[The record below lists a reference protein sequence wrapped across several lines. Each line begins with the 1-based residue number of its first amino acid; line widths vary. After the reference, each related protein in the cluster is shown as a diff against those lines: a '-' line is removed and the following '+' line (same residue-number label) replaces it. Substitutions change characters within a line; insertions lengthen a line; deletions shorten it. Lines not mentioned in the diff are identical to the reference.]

1 MNYFMEGKIIKMK
14 IVYFTHYTDLY
25 GANRSLIEIVSN
37 IRNKEVIPIVIT
49 PNYGEINKELDVLG
63 ILNYS
68 FNYYCWVVPI
78 NCGELKRKLLYL
90 RYKFRNYIS
99 SIKISSFLRNLN
111 IDIIHSNSS
120 VIDIGAKVAEILKVK
135 HIWHIREF
143 GREDYNLE
151 FFINKKSAVN
161 YILEKSNAV
170 ICISKCIENSY
181 FSNIQ
186 NEKIKVIYNAVDM
199 LMNSINKNL
208 KKSNKLNIIIAR
220 SIIKSKNQLELIRAY
235 SKIDKEIRKNIYI
248 DIVGDGDISY
258 IDNINKI
265 IVSNNFQENIKFLG
279 FIRDI
284 KSIYYKYHIG
294 VVTSLKEGFGRVTVE
309 YMMNNIIPIVS
320 DSGANNEIVN
330 NGVNGFIYKL
340 GDYENIASI
349 ITYLYN
355 DHEKIE
361 KILNKAQE
369 DAYEKFNID
378 RLIFNLVEIYNT
390 I

>member
-1 MNYFMEGKIIKMK
+1 MK

-37 IRNKEVIPIVIT
+37 IRKKEITPIVIT
-49 PNYGEINKELDVLG
+49 PKYGEINKELDVLG

-78 NCGELKRKLLYL
+78 NCNVLKRKFLYL
-90 RYKFRNYIS
+90 RYKFINYIS
-99 SIKISSFLRNLN
+99 AIKISSFLRSLN

-120 VIDIGAKVAEILKVK
+120 VIDIGAKVSKILKVR

-143 GREDYNLE
+143 GKEDYNLE
-151 FFINKKSAVN
+151 FFINKKDAVN
-161 YILEKSNAV
+161 YILEKSNVV
-170 ICISKCIENSY
+170 ICISECIKNSY
-181 FSNIQ
+181 FNSMKND
-186 NEKIKVIYNAVDM
+186 KIKVIYNSVDM
-199 LMNSINKNL
+199 MKNDINRRMEKYDR
-208 KKSNKLNIIIAR
+208 LNIIIAG
-220 SIIKSKNQLELIRAY
+220 SIIKSKNQLELIKAY
-235 SKIDKEIRKNIYI
+235 SKINKEIRKNIYI

-258 IDNINKI
+258 IENINEI
-265 IVSNNFQENIKFLG
+265 IISNGFQKNIKFLG

-284 KSIYYKYHIG
+284 KSIYNRYHIG
-294 VVTSLKEGFGRVTVE
+294 VVPSFKEGFGRVTVE

-320 DSGANNEIVN
+320 DSGANNEIID

-340 GDYENIASI
+340 GDYEKIASI

-355 DHEKIE
+355 NYEEIE
-361 KILNKAQE
+361 KISNTAKE
-369 DAYEKFNID
+369 DAYERFNID
-378 RLIFNLVEIYNT
+378 KLILNLVKVYTT